1 MKKNACNC
9 VEVIDVSIDE
19 IKKLM
24 GEEQVRGLTTAW
36 ENLRGDL
43 VKLFN
48 NKPKKQKKP
57 RGGKQALGKKL
68 AKVVPAVKKA
78 FDKAGKSVKPVA
90 EELPL
95 KKGDTFKTPDGR
107 TYRYSGN
114 GVAKP
119 QKQAD
124 KVKSPKKAEAKK
136 QQGVSEYG
144 MGVEAFK
151 KLQASAKSYRI
162 EDHEVS
168 LNLGGFPVRALAERD
183 AKELLTHPKIFW
195 YRQTMFPDP
204 KAAKVQP
211 TIVTATVS
219 ERSSAK
225 FTRAPYTVFTVIRI
239 DGDVKN
245 CRAWA
250 EGVVSKNKGDQE

>member
-19 IKKLM
+19 IKKLV

-36 ENLRGDL
+36 EDLRGEL
-43 VKLFN
+43 VKLFD
-48 NKPKKQKKP
+48 NKPEKQKKP

-68 AKVVPAVKKA
+68 AKVVPATKKA
-78 FDKAGKSVKPVA
+78 LTKAGKS
-90 EELPL
+90 
-95 KKGDTFKTPDGR
+95 
-107 TYRYSGN
+107 
-114 GVAKP
+114 
-119 QKQAD
+119 D
-124 KVKSPKKAEAKK
+124 KVKSTKKAEAKK
-136 QQGVSEYG
+136 QQKVSEYG

-151 KLQASAKSYRI
+151 KLQVPPKSYRI
-162 EDHEVS
+162 DDHEVA

-183 AKELLTHPKIFW
+183 AKELLSHPKIFW

-239 DGDVKN
+239 DGDVAH